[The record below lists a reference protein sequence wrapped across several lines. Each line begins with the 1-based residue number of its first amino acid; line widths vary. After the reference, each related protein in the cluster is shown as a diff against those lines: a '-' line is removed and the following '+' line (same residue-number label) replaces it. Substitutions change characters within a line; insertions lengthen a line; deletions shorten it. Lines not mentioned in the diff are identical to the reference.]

1 MASKAGT
8 GGAGSKPKYGPTKQS
23 GGRVVVIPGTKRVRP
38 VRKKMVGTMTK
49 TVTPAKA
56 TSVPGGG
63 SAGSSSP
70 RPSSSP
76 PKKDK
81 EDRGR
86 RTRTRP
92 NEPRGKAGGR
102 DKNPPGVK
110 RGK

>member
-1 MASKAGT
+1 MANKTGT
-8 GGAGSKPKYGPTKQS
+8 GSGSKKPKYGPTKQS

-38 VRKKMVGTMTK
+38 VRRTSTK